1 VLVFPAIT
9 IPFPK
14 IGNGTNV
21 QLRQLNSCVLYI
33 YSIHSPRAS
42 TSGYGEPLWHGLS
55 ANGITRD
62 AKARKI
68 NGEPKM
74 TPLRDEDHQRCQP
87 GDSVI
92 TVVLA
97 AGDDLLG
104 FFSSEE
110 ESSH

>member
-1 VLVFPAIT
+1 
-9 IPFPK
+9 
-14 IGNGTNV
+14 
-21 QLRQLNSCVLYI
+21 
-33 YSIHSPRAS
+33 
-42 TSGYGEPLWHGLS
+42 
-55 ANGITRD
+55 
-62 AKARKI
+62 
-68 NGEPKM
+68 M